1 MEGGG
6 GGGANYIKK
15 TKIIDKIKKTLK
27 TDHNIGLTDL
37 FIALNVTL
45 YINEANSIKESKKQK
60 YTILLFYLTFF

>member
-1 MEGGG
+1 M
-6 GGGANYIKK
+6 
-15 TKIIDKIKKTLK
+15 
-27 TDHNIGLTDL
+27 DL